1 MFFYAFKPGLTPYS
15 YDWHWPVF
23 SAPLFCLQVLSSHS
37 LEWPSKP
44 WGQLWALLLLA
55 SEHLLPR
62 TWTWP
67 ISSAEVAFFFLIWF
81 LSLNYWEDYCL
92 ITYLKVDPI
101 AWPTLRGVTGSSY
114 SVIFNVG
121 EGSVGNMWEKSLYCL
136 NSWMT
141 GRCHRN
147 YCSVMGRTV
156 SQWSEDCATLNFDTA
171 NLILHQSLHT
181 WSSPNLPVASDS
193 SSCRWQVHPLWM
205 LTPPIFTAQLFWLPS

>member
-1 MFFYAFKPGLTPYS
+1 MFFYAFQLGLTPYS

-101 AWPTLRGVTGSSY
+101 AWPTLLGVTGSSY

-121 EGSVGNMWEKSLYCL
+121 EGSIGNMWEKSLL
-136 NSWMT
+136 SQFLDDWEVPQKLLFGNGQNSL
-141 GRCHRN
+141 
-147 YCSVMGRTV
+147 SVKWGLCRTEFWY
-156 SQWSEDCATLNFDTA
+156 SKLDPTPEPSHMKFPQ
-171 NLILHQSLHT
+171 
-181 WSSPNLPVASDS
+181 
-193 SSCRWQVHPLWM
+193 SSCG
-205 LTPPIFTAQLFWLPS
+205 